1 MPTPRQ
7 QKAPASRR
15 SFLGT
20 FAAIGLDQRSGQ
32 SADDAFPITVESE
45 KMRTFIQRLRKDTR
59 GANLVE
65 YVLLVGLMAIIC
77 LAVFKLFGEKIK
89 EKISGYSDTVDQIET
104 SSQ

>member
-1 MPTPRQ
+1 
-7 QKAPASRR
+7 
-15 SFLGT
+15 
-20 FAAIGLDQRSGQ
+20 
-32 SADDAFPITVESE
+32 
-45 KMRTFIQRLRKDTR
+45 MRTFIQRLRKDTR

>member
-1 MPTPRQ
+1 M
-7 QKAPASRR
+7 RR
-15 SFLGT
+15 LISL
-20 FAAIGLDQRSGQ
+20 
-32 SADDAFPITVESE
+32 
-45 KMRTFIQRLRKDTR
+45 LRKDTR

-89 EKISGYSDTVDQIET
+89 EKITGYAETVDSIET